1 MRSDRK
7 TIWLFVI
14 SVLALGLGVIVL
26 AISESNVDSAFGL
39 GTMALAIWLHIESI
53 GIRIRE
59 DIVAELKPPSNLLE
73 IPPK

>member
-7 TIWLFVI
+7 TSWLFAF
-14 SVLALGLGVIVL
+14 SVLMLGLGISIL
-26 AISESNVDSAFGL
+26 AISESNIDSALGFGIMVL
-39 GTMALAIWLHIESI
+39 SIWLHIESI